1 MADAFKPGQPIR
13 CTITEQP
20 RAQAQVKTIARLMRR
35 DPSVQRAL
43 RRAQNMRRQRMRTY
57 VRGNRTWYARE
68 KPAKGLTIRTG
79 ESWSMVYTPDL
90 APDLASVRA
99 FLAVEEM
106 A

>member
-20 RAQAQVKTIARLMRR
+20 RAQGHVKTIARLMRR
-35 DPSVQRAL
+35 DPGVQRTL
-43 RRAQNMRRQRMRTY
+43 RRAQKLRCQRMWTY
-57 VRGNRTWYARE
+57 IRGNRTWYARE
-68 KPAKGLTIRTG
+68 KPAKGLTVRKG

-90 APDLASVRA
+90 APDLASVKA
-99 FLAVEEM
+99 FLAVEK